1 MYKFLNETHT
11 DCEIC
16 HFLMAKN
23 LIKDAMQCSHCH
35 QEMDL
40 KPSKESPERFNW
52 RCLNA
57 KCIHY
62 QSTMTLRSGSF
73 FQTFQAP
80 MLEVLKTI
88 YLYSK

>member
-1 MYKFLNETHT
+1 MEQFLNETHT

-40 KPSKESPERFNW
+40 KPYKESPERFNW
-52 RCLNA
+52 RCL
-57 KCIHY
+57 
-62 QSTMTLRSGSF
+62 TLRSGSF

-80 MLEVLKTI
+80 ILEVLKTI